1 MVDLLRIPL
10 IWQLQGK
17 DFIDLELQGMDF
29 LDLGAPDLGFP

>member
-1 MVDLLRIPL
+1 MVDLLRISL

-29 LDLGAPDLGFP
+29 LDLGAPDLGFS